1 MARRAMRPI
10 ATLWQLA
17 WNGNR
22 LSCVVYRS
30 SKGLE
35 LRLESG
41 TRTLLTQPF
50 ELQPRKLSQTEA
62 LKRSLKRRGWREE
75 RRRPER
81 S

>member
-1 MARRAMRPI
+1 MARRRTRPI
-10 ATLWQLA
+10 ATLWHLT

-22 LSCVVYRS
+22 VSCVVYRS

-41 TRTLLTQPF
+41 AQTLLTQPF
-50 ELQPRKLSQTEA
+50 ELKPRKLSQTEA

-75 RRRPER
+75 RHQPER